1 MKISNETLAI
11 LKNFASINTN
21 IVVREGSVL
30 ATVSEGKNILT
41 LATVSESFPREFA
54 VYDLPN
60 LLALPE
66 PHGHGSVDGSPIRD
80 RQSP

>member
-1 MKISNETLAI
+1 MKISNETLAV

-41 LATVSESFPREFA
+41 LATVSFSSCDRE
-54 VYDLPN
+54 
-60 LLALPE
+60 
-66 PHGHGSVDGSPIRD
+66 
-80 RQSP
+80 